1 MDLQRTR
8 LAIDRIDREMVGLM
22 CERMRLAAEIAAYK
36 RENGLPVGDPARER
50 EILKRAAAQAGPEL
64 ARYIEAFYAAVFE
77 ISKGYQTELIAAAPP
92 LSGPEKGACTD

>member
-8 LAIDRIDREMVGLM
+8 SAIDRIDREMVGLM

-50 EILKRAAAQAGPEL
+50 EILERAAAQAGPESS
-64 ARYIEAFYAAVFE
+64 RSEERRVGKECRSRWSPYH
-77 ISKGYQTELIAAAPP
+77 
-92 LSGPEKGACTD
+92 

>member
-8 LAIDRIDREMVGLM
+8 SAIDRIDREMVGLM

-50 EILKRAAAQAGPEL
+50 EILERAAAQAGPEL
-64 ARYIEAFYAAVFE
+64 ARYIEAERSEERRVGKECRSRWSPYH
-77 ISKGYQTELIAAAPP
+77 
-92 LSGPEKGACTD
+92 